1 MRERIKK
8 TAALFRRLSLPG
20 RLAAIHTL
28 IILAAMALY
37 PAGLFIPDPP
47 YDDVYL
53 IYVVVPGIHILWIG
67 MYLSHSLFPLLS
79 TLPVSRR
86 AASILCVVFIPGL
99 VGIVVGGLQW
109 YFIGKIILLLRGE
122 RQRNLS

>member
-8 TAALFRRLSLPG
+8 TVDWFSRLSLPG

-28 IILAAMALY
+28 IVTAAMALY
-37 PAGLFIPDPP
+37 PTGLFIADAP

-53 IYVVVPGIHILWIG
+53 IYVLVPGIHILVIG
-67 MYLSHSLFPLLS
+67 MQVSQQLFPLLS
-79 TLPVSRR
+79 ALLLSRR
-86 AASILCVVFIPGL
+86 AASILCIVFIPGL
-99 VGIVVGGLQW
+99 VGIIIGGLQW